1 MRSTKTSVWHSAVL
15 KARALWSTVASRMS
29 PATYSRPRRAP
40 IGFGDATAGMSC
52 RTNALVGS
60 LLVAIVPPRGCRSAH
75 RYAT

>member
-1 MRSTKTSVWHSAVL
+1 MHSTKTSVWHSAVL

-40 IGFGDATAGMSC
+40 IGVGDATAGMSC

-60 LLVAIVPPRGCRSAH
+60 LLVATIPARGCRSAH